1 MSAQPPGYNPGDS
14 LLQGGNA
21 TIAPLMGGGG
31 GFIEGTPDQSLLQGG
46 TANIVPL
53 KGGAGEED
61 LFDVIEQ
68 AGIAAAASAPVHTAV
83 AEVVEEMPE
92 PNSTNLFNV
101 IEKAGENA
109 VASGPLYKVV
119 AEVVPTEQFDII
131 QMARAAA
138 SGPSYSAVAEIVP
151 QMPAPMV
158 GGGDTEPI
166 SIESITL
173 TGEGSLPDLTGEF
186 PKLVDTYLDLIL
198 QRWERF
204 NILTPQTVE
213 LPKVPS
219 KTRHCPPPSGELDDE
234 RGERGADRLVEV
246 LPKSTA
252 RIILFQPIRGDHAK
266 FKQCLDYLNNDKTL
280 DSDAV
285 IIFAP
290 PFFDATQDN
299 HQNLYANFLKLK
311 LQLEEQKSAAVYL
324 LTQNTLANRF
334 VGCTLSES
342 VKDDPILNML
352 EPTYIVYPFPRTMP
366 NETVPVGGILFSGAA
381 ADEVDAPASSI
392 PSRLASIGQFITLGK
407 RESFVFPPDPRVS
420 DKMLG
425 KITPYKKY
433 RFKGAGALDFEGVM
447 NMRLKGDPDIDVAA
461 LRSFDETKF
470 LPFDPDHLAL
480 DEVQYERIPLDGE
493 IYSIRKPGTG
503 DGSIT
508 KDWISGRFTRDE
520 AAMLNAL
527 NMRPEM
533 LEDIFEDKWLIE
545 LSSFLENM
553 VNSKCYTDTALITNA
568 ACDTSNT
575 FIDKVFEYFLSN
587 DARLRDL
594 HDRENDIILQQ
605 ADILAGK
612 ARSTLATTEEK
623 QVELETRVK
632 AELESIKQRAELAG
646 IDTAIDLNQMLKDP
660 FKDKRLK
667 YIRMGTAIEQQIY
680 QNIYKTENW
689 CRQVVA
695 IHLRSK
701 KYSKGEMSVPAKDQ
715 VDAMSQLKLE
725 FDKIKEEYPGW
736 RFLW

>member
-53 KGGAGEED
+53 KGGAGD
-61 LFDVIEQ
+61 DIFNAIEQ
-68 AGIAAAASAPVHTAV
+68 AGIDAVASAPVHKVV

-138 SGPSYSAVAEIVP
+138 SGPTYSAVAEIVP

-173 TGEGSLPDLTGEF
+173 TGEGSLPDLSGEF
-186 PKLVDTYLDLIL
+186 PKLVDSYLDLIVPS
-198 QRWERF
+198 WARF
-204 NILTPQTVE
+204 NILAPKTIE
-213 LPKVPS
+213 LPKFLS
-219 KTRHCPPPSGELDDE
+219 KTRQCPPPSGELDDE
-234 RGERGADRLVEV
+234 RGERGADRLVIV
-246 LPKSTA
+246 LPKSTT
-252 RIILFQPIRGDHAK
+252 RIILFQPIRGDHTK

-290 PFFDATQDN
+290 PFFDATVDN
-299 HQNLYANFLKLK
+299 QNLYANFLKLK
-311 LQLEEQKSAAVYL
+311 LQLQEQKSAAIYL
-324 LTQNTLANRF
+324 LTQNTFANRM
-334 VGCTLSES
+334 VGCQLSKLVE
-342 VKDDPILNML
+342 DDYILNML

-392 PSRLASIGQFITLGK
+392 ASRIASIGQFITIAN
-407 RESFVFPPDPRVS
+407 RANFAFPPDPRVP

-425 KITPYKKY
+425 KVTPYKKY
-433 RFKGAGALDFEGVM
+433 RFKGADAWEFEGVM
-447 NMRLKGDPDIDVAA
+447 NMKLKDDPGIDVEA
-461 LRSFDETKF
+461 LTSYNDTQF
-470 LPFDPDHLAL
+470 LPFDPDHLIL
-480 DEVQYERIPLDGE
+480 DEVQYERIPLNGE

-503 DGSIT
+503 SGSIT
-508 KDWISGRFTRDE
+508 NDWISMRFTRDE

-533 LEDIFEDKWLIE
+533 LEEIFGDEWAIE
-545 LSSFLENM
+545 LTRFLENI

-568 ACDTSNT
+568 ACDNSSE
-575 FIDKVFEYFLSN
+575 FIDRVFEYFLRH
-587 DARLRDL
+587 DARIRDL
-594 HDRENDIILQQ
+594 EERDNNVKLQQ

-612 ARSTLATTEEK
+612 ARNTLATTEEK
-623 QVELETRVK
+623 QLELENRIQ
-632 AELESIKQRAELAG
+632 AEMDSIKQRAELAG
-646 IDTAIDLNQMLKDP
+646 IDTKTDLAKMLKDP

-715 VDAMSQLKLE
+715 VDAMNQLKIE